1 MNQMEWTRQVSLKLP
16 SEAIHSG
23 DMSASMPNHLMI
35 LAWPTGNGDEV
46 VTSFRYSPSYQLPIA
61 YKGTAKLTQIFS
73 KVNAT
78 HFTLVYKCE
87 RCLIFDD
94 PTQSEFNTSTSAGE
108 FIQGWGQALES
119 AAHDNGQGVFKVVV
133 SSATHTDYS
142 KWAALATSVPT
153 GTVPTTTPT
162 AVPYSS
168 VPVPTATSYD
178 YIVIG
183 GGAAGIPIAD
193 KLSET
198 GKSVLLIEKG
208 IASSA
213 RWGGRCV
220 LGGGAAVNAGLWWK
234 ANPSDWDYNF
244 PAGWKAKDMLPATNR
259 VFSRIPGTDHPSL
272 DGKLY
277 VQSGFDTIRQGLDN
291 AKWTSVTANNVP
303 EKKNRTYA
311 HTPYMS
317 SHGERGGPMAT
328 YLVTAAGRKNFQMWL
343 NTSVERITR
352 IGGHAVSL
360 DVSPAN
366 NGGRYGT
373 VQLTPVTGRVILA
386 AGTFGTTKILFRS
399 GIGPKD
405 QLDIVATSADA
416 KVMSNSANWLNLPVG
431 KSLNDHLNTDTVI
444 SHPNVSYYD
453 WPAAWNTPI
462 EKDKVDYLTKRIG
475 PLTQAAPNIGPMMWE
490 EIKGPDGIV
499 RQFQWTSRVEG
510 SGGFDNG
517 NTMTLS
523 LYLGRGSVSRGQTT
537 INKGLNMVVSTL
549 PYVAMALDSMKS
561 ALKTIPGLTWLAPTL
576 NQTGADYLKTIPL
589 TYSNVG
595 ARRSNH
601 WMGTAKLGT
610 DSGLTGGTSVVDTNT
625 KIYGTDNMFVVD
637 ASIFPGMPSTNPSGL
652 IVVAA
657 ERAAELI
664 KALPALRAVNKGG
677 QCGGAKYTGA
687 MVCAK
692 PFTCKVINK
701 DLSKMGGKLSCRSS
715 SYATLCEGRGIPY
728 WVYICGV
735 WGLDKALDGIPMGDK
750 IIFEGGAS
758 SEIQVCRGY
767 RNDGF
772 GGLYLW
778 VEVVWRGG
786 RYAFRA

>member
-1 MNQMEWTRQVSLKLP
+1 
-16 SEAIHSG
+16 
-23 DMSASMPNHLMI
+23 
-35 LAWPTGNGDEV
+35 
-46 VTSFRYSPSYQLPIA
+46 
-61 YKGTAKLTQIFS
+61 
-73 KVNAT
+73 
-78 HFTLVYKCE
+78 
-87 RCLIFDD
+87 
-94 PTQSEFNTSTSAGE
+94 
-108 FIQGWGQALES
+108 
-119 AAHDNGQGVFKVVV
+119 
-133 SSATHTDYS
+133 
-142 KWAALATSVPT
+142 
-153 GTVPTTTPT
+153 
-162 AVPYSS
+162 
-168 VPVPTATSYD
+168 
-178 YIVIG
+178 
-183 GGAAGIPIAD
+183 
-193 KLSET
+193 
-198 GKSVLLIEKG
+198 
-208 IASSA
+208 
-213 RWGGRCV
+213 
-220 LGGGAAVNAGLWWK
+220 
-234 ANPSDWDYNF
+234 
-244 PAGWKAKDMLPATNR
+244 MLPATNR

-343 NTSVERITR
+343 NTSVERVTR

-444 SHPNVSYYD
+444 SHPNVTYYD

-462 EKDKVDYLTKRIG
+462 EQDKVDYLTKRIG

-549 PYVAMALDSMKS
+549 PYGDPNDLATVAMALDSMKS

-576 NQTGADYLKTIPL
+576 NQTGADYLKTV
-589 TYSNVG
+589 S
-595 ARRSNH
+595 
-601 WMGTAKLGT
+601 
-610 DSGLTGGTSVVDTNT
+610 
-625 KIYGTDNMFVVD
+625 
-637 ASIFPGMPSTNPSGL
+637 
-652 IVVAA
+652 
-657 ERAAELI
+657 
-664 KALPALRAVNKGG
+664 
-677 QCGGAKYTGA
+677 
-687 MVCAK
+687 
-692 PFTCKVINK
+692 
-701 DLSKMGGKLSCRSS
+701 
-715 SYATLCEGRGIPY
+715 
-728 WVYICGV
+728 
-735 WGLDKALDGIPMGDK
+735 
-750 IIFEGGAS
+750 IIFK
-758 SEIQVCRGY
+758 I
-767 RNDGF
+767 
-772 GGLYLW
+772 
-778 VEVVWRGG
+778 
-786 RYAFRA
+786 